1 MAEKTAEGILEKKLN
16 KKTWGRFLRIIFGRT
31 TFVVLFLLIQL
42 AVLLAAFQWLNDHVF
57 YIYGG
62 FTLLSAVVVL
72 YIINKR
78 QNPCYQ
84 LAWVIPVLVIPV
96 FGAMFYLFVELQ
108 AGTRKIAKRLS
119 RLIKETEPYLK
130 QEAATME
137 KLQKE
142 SRRAAHLAGYMK
154 NYGGYPVYDKTY
166 AEYFPLGDDM
176 FPKLLEELR
185 KARRY
190 IFMEYFILEKGEMWD
205 AVLEILKEKV
215 GEGVEVRVMYDGMC
229 SLTLLPYHYPR
240 ELEKYGIR
248 CKMFSPVRPALSSYQ
263 NNRDHRKITVIDGH
277 TAFTGGINLADE
289 YINRKE
295 RFGHWKDT
303 AIMLKGKAVNS
314 FLMMFLQMWNITE
327 RVPEDYAGYQK
338 SPDYYYPP
346 ELNMDG
352 FVMPYGDSPLDEE
365 TVGQHIY
372 LDILNEA
379 RYYVHIMTPYL
390 ILDSD
395 MITSLTFAA
404 KRGVETIIIMP
415 HIPDKIYA
423 YLLARSY
430 YEELLMAGV
439 KIYEY
444 TPGFV
449 HAKVFSSDDEKAVVG
464 SINLDYRS
472 LYLHFE
478 CAVYL
483 YQNQAVRGVEQDF
496 QQTLAR
502 CQEIT
507 PEDCRRYPLGKKLVG
522 KVLRLFAPLM

>member
-1 MAEKTAEGILEKKLN
+1 MVKKADSILEKKLN
-16 KKTWGRFLRIIFGRT
+16 KKTWGGFLRIIFGRT
-31 TFVVLFLLIQL
+31 TFVVLFLLVQL
-42 AVLLAAFQWLNDHVF
+42 AVLLGAFQWLSDHVF

-62 FTLLSAVVVL
+62 FTLLSAAVVL

-96 FGAMFYLFVELQ
+96 FGAMFYLFVEFQ
-108 AGTRKIAKRLS
+108 TGTRMIARRLS
-119 RLIKETEPYLK
+119 DLGRETAPYLEQDKETI
-130 QEAATME
+130 E
-137 KLQKE
+137 KLSKE
-142 SRRAAHLAGYMK
+142 NRRAALLAGYMK
-154 NYGGYPVYDKTY
+154 NYGGYPIYDKTY

-185 KARRY
+185 RAEHY

-205 AVLEILKEKV
+205 AILKILKEKAAA
-215 GEGVEVRVMYDGMC
+215 GVEVRVMYDGMC
-229 SLTLLPYHYPR
+229 SLALLPYHYPR
-240 ELEKYGIR
+240 ELEKLGIR
-248 CKMFSPVRPALSSYQ
+248 CKMFSPVKPALSTYQ

-277 TAFTGGINLADE
+277 TAFTGGINIADE
-289 YINRKE
+289 YINRRE

-303 AIMLKGKAVNS
+303 AMMLKGEAVNS

-327 RVPEDYAGYQK
+327 RNQDDYGSYQK
-338 SPDYYYPP
+338 AAGDSGLQGLD
-346 ELNMDG
+346 MDG
-352 FVMPYGDSPLDEE
+352 YVMPYGDSPMDNE
-365 TVGQHIY
+365 TVGQHVY
-372 LDILNEA
+372 MDMLNEA
-379 RYYVHIMTPYL
+379 CHYVHMMTPYL

-404 KRGVETIIIMP
+404 KRGIETIIIMP

-430 YEELLMAGV
+430 YEELLLAGV

-449 HAKVFSSDDEKAVVG
+449 HAKVFTSDDEKAVVG

-483 YQNQAVRGVEQDF
+483 YRNRAVRSVELDF
-496 QQTLAR
+496 QRTLKQ

-507 PEDCRRYPLGKKLVG
+507 LEECRRYPLLKKLAG